1 MTTSSSVK
9 GAGTGP
15 RRRLSAWGGF
25 WRRGRGFWWRREAP
39 PLNIVDSVTFQTPSY
54 GEAFGFTVV
63 MRCCWCAIGG
73 RNRED
78 MKRAISE
85 RRPQDVRHVRRI
97 VREAVRGLQPWEAS
111 VAEERANRSLSEQH
125 DGVLAREEFEYDIST
140 TCSVW
145 VEIDVAEPVRKF
157 QQKEMRAR
165 MGWAAHK
172 YSSEQ
177 TLTTLTRLRG
187 DWLEFLGGSKE
198 QADGDWRTPFA
209 TQLAESG
216 GRVTET
222 VASMHWRR
230 RKDVSFAA
238 TFYSDVIK
246 EIRAAGDYDFAIAV
260 EDTLGKMVSAYQLP
274 KIDLVGEMLQQHLMA
289 SDEHAPMGH
298 MFGTETDGTG
308 PTEPV
313 TEMFGGRSSS
323 DGGAHNGWSVG
334 PDLLEESANGRPVE
348 ASESTDT
355 QGDAEAESVVETGE
369 DPDRGAETGEDT
381 APSDKPEDD
390 GSQAAE
396 HEPADAET
404 LTDADDTEGDR

>member
-1 MTTSSSVK
+1 MTISSSVK
-9 GAGTGP
+9 GAGTGS

-54 GEAFGFTVV
+54 GEAFGFAVV
-63 MRCCWCAIGG
+63 MRCCWCATGG
-73 RNRED
+73 RSRED

-111 VAEERANRSLSEQH
+111 IAEERANRSLSEQH

-165 MGWAAHK
+165 MGWAAHSYASK
-172 YSSEQ
+172 Q

-187 DWLEFLGGSKE
+187 DWLEFLGGSRA
-198 QADGDWRTPFA
+198 QAHDDWRTPFA

-216 GRVTET
+216 ARVTET

-238 TFYSDVIK
+238 SFYSDVIK
-246 EIRAAGDYDFAIAV
+246 EIREAGHYDFAIAV

-274 KIDLVGEMLQQHLMA
+274 RIDLVGEMLKQHLMA
-289 SDEHAPMGH
+289 SDEHAPMDH
-298 MFGTETDGTG
+298 MFGTETDGAG
-308 PTEPV
+308 PIEPV
-313 TEMFGGRSSS
+313 IEMFGDRSSS
-323 DGGAHNGWSVG
+323 NGGHNGRLVG
-334 PDLLEESANGRPVE
+334 PDLLEESEHDQPA
-348 ASESTDT
+348 ASDT
-355 QGDAEAESVVETGE
+355 SSGTQREAEAESDAETGKDPDGGAEPGE
-369 DPDRGAETGEDT
+369 DPASSDR
-381 APSDKPEDD
+381 PEDD

-396 HEPADAET
+396 HDSVDSET